1 MHTRYVL
8 GKDATLRSRGETK
21 VVRLRGSWTSDRAN
35 LMHSA
40 SRSDVPKR
48 SDGDGVSEDTS
59 VEAAKTAPGETEDPG
74 GTAGTSTEGST
85 SAPQPAPEEG
95 APAPPVAVG
104 PVEAPAAEATAAEIP
119 AAETPAAEVPDG
131 TPVEPPI

>member
-21 VVRLRGSWTSDRAN
+21 AVRRRGSWTSDRAN

-40 SRSDVPKR
+40 SRSDVPER

-74 GTAGTSTEGST
+74 GTAG
-85 SAPQPAPEEG
+85 
-95 APAPPVAVG
+95 APPGGPPGPPEPPRGEVARAPRVGVARVG
-104 PVEAPAAEATAAEIP
+104 PPAAEPPRLRHQTARR
-119 AAETPAAEVPDG
+119 
-131 TPVEPPI
+131 